1 MAAAGMII
9 SGTAF
14 DSIGL
19 SCKFEGRSP
28 HSSLHMCT
36 VYSVNWGQAIS
47 LLANYPNWNGDTCET
62 HNRHIKC
69 VSWLVGTYT
78 SGLSK
83 SIIYQT
89 RGLRQSYNFVGILF
103 RRENRNC
110 YFEAVLYLNLAP
122 VGCVFSKCIISAGQK
137 IHASSDIFHLQQ
149 AQCVSWSFVQCSI
162 TW

>member
-1 MAAAGMII
+1 MDTVMAAAGMII

-47 LLANYPNWNGDTCET
+47 LLANYPNWNGDT
-62 HNRHIKC
+62 
-69 VSWLVGTYT
+69 YT

-89 RGLRQSYNFVGILF
+89 RCLRQSYNFVGILF

-137 IHASSDIFHLQQ
+137 ISCQLWYFPSATSPMCELILCTVLHN
-149 AQCVSWSFVQCSI
+149 FVIDKHSKY
-162 TW
+162 